1 MQYLVIRWVI
11 FANTFYIFA
20 LLLRQVYM
28 FDTISHILI
37 GSQLVLILIILLGL
51 NALRLK
57 KEELLLLLLVGVAF
71 LKSDFDSY
79 QIKNIV
85 IDFLKPVLF
94 IFTVAAIRS
103 AAITKILADEKLGK
117 IFALYAITTAASV
130 CIGLFYSAF
139 VASIYPAYSSVYS
152 LTGYFYLVR
161 RSRYSALGFLLLL
174 ALSGKRAVML
184 SGLLAQIDVR
194 SLLRRL
200 RSLLSLVV
208 FFSVFAIIFFY
219 QMGWDWLAQNI
230 LKVNPSVIDGAIDNV
245 EILRY
250 VTGGRMDE
258 LIDGLGY
265 DFTPVNILFGKSLGY
280 AYDSLAFEEINH
292 RNFHFTPASLF
303 VHYGVIFTIAF
314 SYYIFKIVF
323 NKKVILLAEKFD
335 NLYVIRMYLIGSL
348 FFFLTEYGVF
358 GYINFCIGLG
368 LLAGV
373 KSFSSQSNNTFA
385 ATRLTG
391 N

>member
-1 MQYLVIRWVI
+1 MQYLVIRWII
-11 FANTFYIFA
+11 FANTFYVFA

-28 FDTISHILI
+28 LDTISHILI

-51 NALRLK
+51 NVLRFK
-57 KEELLLLLLVGVAF
+57 KEELLLLILVGVAF
-71 LKSDFDSY
+71 LKSDFDNY
-79 QIKNIV
+79 QINNIV

-103 AAITKILADEKLGK
+103 AAITKILVDERLSK

-130 CIGLFYSAF
+130 CIGLFYSTF
-139 VASIYPAYSSVYS
+139 VGSIYPAYSSVYS
-152 LTGYFYLVR
+152 LMGYFYLVR

-184 SGLLAQIDVR
+184 SGLLAQINVR
-194 SLLRRL
+194 SLLKRL
-200 RSLLSLVV
+200 KSLLPLAV
-208 FFSVFAIIFFY
+208 FSSTFAIIFFY

-230 LKVNPSVIDGAIDNV
+230 LKVNPSVIDGVLDDV

-303 VHYGVIFTIAF
+303 VHYGAIFTIAF

-323 NKKVILLAEKFD
+323 DKKIILLTEKFD
-335 NLYVIRMYLIGSL
+335 NLYVIRMYLMGSL
-348 FFFLTEYGVF
+348 YFFLTEYGVF

-373 KSFSSQSNNTFA
+373 KSFARQSINTFA

>member
-1 MQYLVIRWVI
+1 
-11 FANTFYIFA
+11 
-20 LLLRQVYM
+20 M

>member
-11 FANTFYIFA
+11 FANAFYVFA
-20 LLLRQVYM
+20 LLLRQIYM

-51 NALRLK
+51 NNLRFK

-79 QIKNIV
+79 QINNIV
-85 IDFLKPVLF
+85 VDFLKPVLF

-103 AAITKILADEKLGK
+103 VAITKILADKRLGK
-117 IFALYAITTAASV
+117 IFALYAVTSAVSV
-130 CIGLFYSAF
+130 CIGLYYYTF
-139 VASIYPAYSSVYS
+139 VASIYPAYSSIYS
-152 LTGYFYLVR
+152 LMGYFFLVR
-161 RSRYSALGFLLLL
+161 RSRYSAFVFLLLL

-184 SGLLAQIDVR
+184 SGLIAQINFR
-194 SLLRRL
+194 SILKRL
-200 RSLLSLVV
+200 KSLIPLAILS
-208 FFSVFAIIFFY
+208 SIFAIIFFY
-219 QMGWDWLAQNI
+219 QIGWDWLAQNI
-230 LKVNPSVIDGAIDNV
+230 LKVDPSVLAGAIDNV
-245 EILRY
+245 EILLY
-250 VTGGRMDE
+250 VSGGRMDE

-265 DFTPVNILFGKSLGY
+265 EFTPVNILFGKSLGY
-280 AYDSLAFEEINH
+280 DYDSLAFEENNH

-303 VHYGVIFTIAF
+303 VHYGALFTIAF
-314 SYYIFKIVF
+314 FLYIYKIIF
-323 NKKVILLAEKFD
+323 NKAVTLCAEKFD
-335 NLYVIRMYLIGSL
+335 NLYIIRMYLIGSL

-358 GYINFCIGLG
+358 GYINFCIGIG

-373 KSFSSQSNNTFA
+373 KSFACQSINTLAAPRFA
-385 ATRLTG
+385 G